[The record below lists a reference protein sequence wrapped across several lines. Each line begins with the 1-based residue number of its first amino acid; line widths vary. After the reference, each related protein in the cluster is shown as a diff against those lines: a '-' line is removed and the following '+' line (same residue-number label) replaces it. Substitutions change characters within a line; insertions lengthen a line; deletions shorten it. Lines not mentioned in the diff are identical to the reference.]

1 MTTYH
6 VINGDCLA
14 EQLKQTKINDN
25 FIVCRECLIEGNVQA
40 SSIAEFWKNRA
51 EFITGMYKVTAEDYL
66 IKTVTEFEKLNQ
78 LPDHSEVCLWFE
90 NDLFCQANMWF
101 VISLLNRRGI
111 TRVFRVCPLQAR
123 GQRNWKGFGEHT
135 QLDLRIC
142 FDEREPLTVGDFR
155 LGEHLW
161 NAYRLGNLE
170 VLSLLSKSL
179 SPSFPLL
186 DEVCEAEIE
195 RKTQARPQQT
205 LREIVDMG
213 YTNFE
218 DIFKKFS
225 ERDGVYGYGD
235 LQVVHMLRNLPGSS
249 VQLTHGSLR

>member
-1 MTTYH
+1 MTVH
-6 VINGDCLA
+6 ILNGDALA
-14 EQLKQTKINDN
+14 KELAHAGFEGETI
-25 FIVCRECLIEGNVQA
+25 ICRECLIDGPVNADGLFAFWKARAGYIARMYDEDPETYYRKVK
-40 SSIAEFWKNRA
+40 AEFDKIERLPAHA
-51 EFITGMYKVTAEDYL
+51 EV
-66 IKTVTEFEKLNQ
+66 N
-78 LPDHSEVCLWFE
+78 LWFE
-90 NDLFCQANMWF
+90 NDLFCQTNMWF

-142 FDEREPLTVGDFR
+142 FDEREPLAVGDFR

-161 NAYRLGNLE
+161 NAYRTGNLE

-186 DEVCEAEIE
+186 DEVCEAEVE
-195 RKTQARPQQT
+195 RKTHARPQQT

-213 YTNFE
+213 YTTFD

-235 LQVVHMLRNLPGSS
+235 LQVVHMLRSLPGNS
-249 VQLTHGSLR
+249 VQLTHGSVR